1 MAPHEKDENGHAAG
15 HDAPHGAGGASHGGH
30 DAGGG
35 GHGGHGG
42 EHGHEEHEEGHGGP
56 HEEKPPGA
64 PGWIVSFADM
74 IINLLCFFILMN
86 TFASRQEAGL
96 IADGLGSF
104 RGVGIGGG
112 GPNAMSGGEV
122 GSIDLGAG
130 RVRYRPP
137 KALNTKMLTAPKKD
151 EDDTNRD
158 SLRETTKHALKGDGI
173 VRIPVEI
180 IFAPGSSE
188 LTDEQKTA
196 LDIIGPI
203 LKTQGLTLR
212 IDGYAYAEP
221 CESIRGMAVRRAQT
235 VRKYLVEKCGVD
247 DALVNTIGYGSS
259 GTGKEKH
266 ANRVVQD
273 QLGRRIAVIYVIP
286 KA

>member
-1 MAPHEKDENGHAAG
+1 MAPHEKDEHAKAETHG
-15 HDAPHGAGGASHGGH
+15 KPHGQHT
-30 DAGGG
+30 GGG
-35 GHGGHGG
+35 DHGGHGAHDG
-42 EHGHEEHEEGHGGP
+42 HSGDHGHDEHEEGHGPP
-56 HEEKPPGA
+56 HEEKPLGA

-96 IADGLGSF
+96 IADGIGSF

-137 KALNTKMLTAPKKD
+137 KALNTKMLTEPKKD
-151 EDDTNRD
+151 EDDANRD

-180 IFAPGSSE
+180 IFSPGSTE
-188 LTDEQKTA
+188 LTAEQKTA

-221 CESIRGMAVRRAQT
+221 CESIRGMAVRRAQA
-235 VRKYLVEKCGVD
+235 VRNYLVDQCGVK
-247 DALVNTIGYGSS
+247 DALVNMIGYGSS